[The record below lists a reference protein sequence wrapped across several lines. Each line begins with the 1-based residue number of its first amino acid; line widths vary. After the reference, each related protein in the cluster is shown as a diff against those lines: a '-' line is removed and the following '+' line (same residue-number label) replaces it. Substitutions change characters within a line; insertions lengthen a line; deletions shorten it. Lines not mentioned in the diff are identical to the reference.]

1 MIEANNGQN
10 QQPPPPQTKAEIVA
24 QREQVLMLGIA
35 LGNWREA
42 ARQCHLSQGRVLNW
56 VVRYGWKLPKR
67 IEAPHPR
74 EVLSPVVGVVTPA
87 QSLEE
92 RLKHDAE
99 ATRVGLS
106 TATRKAS
113 VSLAERDGD
122 EVVNASARLKDVVS
136 SAAQL
141 HGWNQP
147 AGVNVNIANIPMP
160 TEEERA
166 EIREIDR
173 KLGAMA
179 AKLRT
184 VRHQSRR
191 LVALADCN
199 QALS

>member
-1 MIEANNGQN
+1 
-10 QQPPPPQTKAEIVA
+10 
-24 QREQVLMLGIA
+24 
-35 LGNWREA
+35 
-42 ARQCHLSQGRVLNW
+42 
-56 VVRYGWKLPKR
+56 VRYGWKLPKR

-87 QSLEE
+87 QSLEQ
-92 RLKHDAE
+92 RLKQDAE

-122 EVVNASARLKDVVS
+122 YVVYVSARLKDVVS

-147 AGVNVNIANIPMP
+147 AAVNVNIANIPMP

-166 EIREIDR
+166 EMRALDD
-173 KLGAMA
+173 KLDGWVLSGALDHA
-179 AKLRT
+179 GSVGVFSGAL
-184 VRHQSRR
+184 S
-191 LVALADCN
+191 LVAAVYVFSRNIAPNRQHSRLGRRAACLPFR
-199 QALS
+199 QMLL

>member
-1 MIEANNGQN
+1 MIGPNNGRN
-10 QQPPPPQTKAEIVA
+10 QLAPRPRTKAEIVV
-24 QREQVLMLGIA
+24 QREQVRMLGIA

-42 ARQCHLSQGRVLNW
+42 ARQCGLSEGRVLNW
-56 VVRYGWKLPKR
+56 VVRYNWKLPKR

-74 EVLSPVVGVVTPA
+74 ELLSPVVGVVTPA

-92 RLKHDAE
+92 RLRHDAE
-99 ATRVGLS
+99 ATRVGLA

-122 EVVNASARLKDVVS
+122 EVVNVSARLKDVVS

-147 AGVNVNIANIPMP
+147 AGVNVNIANIPLP

-166 EIREIDR
+166 EMREIDR
-173 KLGAMA
+173 KLDAIA
-179 AKLRT
+179 AKLK
-184 VRHQSRR
+184 
-191 LVALADCN
+191 A
-199 QALS
+199 